1 MTACLVPLGFLL
13 ALTTACA
20 GTSEFEKCVQH
31 SVDEGLDR
39 AVVEQACRETGRE
52 D

>member
-1 MTACLVPLGFLL
+1 VTIRSVPLALL
-13 ALTTACA
+13 LTLATACA
-20 GTSEFEKCVQH
+20 GASELDRCVQH

-39 AVVEQACRETGRE
+39 AVVEQACREAGRS

>member
-1 MTACLVPLGFLL
+1 MNRLVPLALLL
-13 ALTTACA
+13 ALSSACA

-39 AVVEQACRETGRE
+39 AYVEQACREAGRE
-52 D
+52 E